1 MKIVVAH
8 FQAVT
13 GVSGG
18 MERVLCDFSNAMTEF
33 GHEVH
38 LMVYDLQSGI
48 PFYPLN
54 DGVHLWNLRKFSG
67 EPDRIPAGKKVSREV
82 ARFIGGEPR
91 VCSWY
96 DHYRAPYL
104 LPAAKKLLDE
114 IKPDI
119 IVVQW
124 YTSNY
129 LVKLLKP
136 YCPIVTWFHNRPTR
150 LFRNMS
156 GEQKKAIG
164 ESTLIQVLT
173 PDYQKEMHRTYP
185 QAKIICIPNEVPQL
199 EEQADLKQEKD
210 RFHIITVGRLNKDT
224 KRQHIL
230 IDAFSK
236 VAAEF
241 PNWDLEIWGKG
252 DSKYVKYLRNQIQQK
267 QLEKRVFLRGV
278 TTNILNEN
286 LHSDI
291 FAFPSDHEGFPLAM
305 TEAMSVGLP
314 VVAFASCSGV
324 NEIVKNGETGFLV
337 SDGVDDFAQKLKL
350 LMENRELRIKMGNA
364 AKQDMKQYAPEK
376 IWKQWERVLLQCVNK
391 GQK

>member
-1 MKIVVAH
+1 M
-8 FQAVT
+8 
-13 GVSGG
+13 
-18 MERVLCDFSNAMTEF
+18 
-33 GHEVH
+33 
-38 LMVYDLQSGI
+38 
-48 PFYPLN
+48 
-54 DGVHLWNLRKFSG
+54 
-67 EPDRIPAGKKVSREV
+67 
-82 ARFIGGEPR
+82 
-91 VCSWY
+91 
-96 DHYRAPYL
+96 
-104 LPAAKKLLDE
+104 
-114 IKPDI
+114 
-119 IVVQW
+119 
-124 YTSNY
+124 
-129 LVKLLKP
+129 
-136 YCPIVTWFHNRPTR
+136 
-150 LFRNMS
+150 
-156 GEQKKAIG
+156 
-164 ESTLIQVLT
+164 LT
-173 PDYQKEMHRTYP
+173 PNYQKEMHRTYP

-199 EEQADLKQEKD
+199 AEQADLAQEKE

-236 VAAEF
+236 IAEEI

-267 QLEKRVFLRGV
+267 RLEKRVFLKGV

-314 VVAFASCSGV
+314 VIAFASCSGV

-376 IWKQWERVLLQCVNK
+376 IWKQWESVLLQCVDRGK
-391 GQK
+391 Q